1 MSLPAVPE
9 AYVPRDPNTLSIPQV
24 KRLDFKTE
32 YLFTYTMQLP
42 SNDPPFIIG
51 KTTSGLELIITE
63 RGTRVS
69 GPRINGTFIRDG
81 NDYVT
86 LRPDGTSIHEV
97 RCVILTHDGAR
108 IKFTYKGKGDFG
120 GPAGYEEVL
129 EGRMPGKVKIRC
141 GPHME
146 TSHPDYLWVNA
157 LQCVEV
163 GEVDVVGRY
172 GTFDCYAV
180 V

>member
-1 MSLPAVPE
+1 MTLPPVPA
-9 AYVPRDPNTLSIPQV
+9 AYTPRPTTTLQIPPLP

-42 SNDPPFIIG
+42 SDDPPFIIS
-51 KTTSGLELIITE
+51 TEASGISMIITE

-69 GPRINGTFIRDG
+69 GPRINGSFIRDG
-81 NDYVT
+81 SDYVT
-86 LRPDGTSIHEV
+86 LRPDGSSIHEV
-97 RCVILTHDGAR
+97 RCVILTDDGAR

-120 GPAGYEEVL
+120 STGYQDVL
-129 EGRMPGKVKIRC
+129 GGKMPEKVRIRC

-146 TSHPDYLWVNA
+146 SGHPDYQWVNGV
-157 LQCVEV
+157 QCVEV
-163 GEVDVVGRY
+163 GEVNVVERY
-172 GTFDCYAV
+172 GIFDCYAV